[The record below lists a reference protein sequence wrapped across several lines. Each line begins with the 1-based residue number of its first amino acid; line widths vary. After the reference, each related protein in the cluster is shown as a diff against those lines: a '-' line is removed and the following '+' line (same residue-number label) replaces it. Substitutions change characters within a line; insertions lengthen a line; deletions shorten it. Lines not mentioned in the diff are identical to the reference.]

1 MPLSND
7 HVALGEIFTAIIVH
21 NDCSPGL
28 YERMQ
33 KFDCSSN
40 NVLQSAAFKQVCCQD
55 MMTVHNRT
63 NVLCYI
69 AYSRL
74 CCSFNNVMHSTSS
87 QADAMVRYA

>member
-1 MPLSND
+1 
-7 HVALGEIFTAIIVH
+7 
-21 NDCSPGL
+21 
-28 YERMQ
+28 
-33 KFDCSSN
+33 
-40 NVLQSAAFKQVCCQD
+40 